1 MQTNVLI
8 ASWATKISRFLRHCP
23 HWLGLPMHRLLH
35 RLTGLGRR
43 VQPALPM
50 KKVES
55 RVLFLSPP
63 VVVTPVPVEAPPNH
77 QIVRWAEVIQ
87 GQIFYLD
94 LSPGE
99 TAADLWPVSGIEA
112 RQAESQ
118 RQNLRR
124 EFPLVVENSQIV
136 SCRLF
141 ILDRDDM
148 SNAEIA
154 KWLALR
160 SAYPAR
166 AVHLLKFMKRY
177 HGECPLD
184 GRLLA
189 IADGTEDKTEY
200 ILALG
205 KWSAKKILNLF
216 FWPAYGRHEV
226 GDIVLAIVA

>member
-8 ASWATKISRFLRHCP
+8 ASWATKISRVLRHWP

-50 KKVES
+50 RQVES

-63 VVVTPVPVEAPPNH
+63 IVVTPAPVEAPPNH

-87 GQIFYLD
+87 EHVFYLD
-94 LSPGE
+94 LSSGE
-99 TAADLWPVSGIEA
+99 TVADLWPVPGIEV
-112 RQAESQ
+112 RQAEAQ
-118 RQNLRR
+118 QKLLRQ
-124 EFPLVVENSQIV
+124 EFPYVAEASQIV
-136 SCRLF
+136 SCRLLV
-141 ILDRDDM
+141 LDSEM
-148 SNAEIA
+148 TNEEIVT
-154 KWLALR
+154 WLRQRGAR
-160 SAYPAR
+160 PAR
-166 AVHLLKFMKRY
+166 AVHLLKFMNRH

-200 ILALG
+200 VLALG